1 MLEQVQ
7 ALGNLRVATIN
18 SPTTY
23 YEGPTGPTG
32 FEYELALG
40 LAKELGVELELVVL
54 GSPAESLEAVR
65 TGRAHMAAAGI
76 SVTPNRSQSLRFSQP
91 VLTVVPQLIYRMGR
105 DKPSGPN
112 DVGEGLVVAQHS
124 AGAEHLANLR
134 QWAPNLKWT
143 ESADAETEELLLK
156 VANGEIEYTVAP
168 SDVVAINQRYY
179 PQLRVAFDVAE
190 RQDVAWAFPPG
201 LDNSLF
207 TLAQRFLSSKS
218 EAELARL
225 RDRYFGHV
233 EQVDYLGA
241 VALATHVTTRLPK
254 YRKLFEKAAKKFGM
268 DWRLLAAIGYQ
279 ESHWDS
285 GAVSPTG
292 VRGIMQLTSE
302 TAKFLEVS
310 NREDPAQ
317 SIMGGA
323 RYIRRLIDL
332 IPPDV
337 TDPDRT
343 WLALAAYNMGY
354 GHLLDARE
362 LARQRG
368 TDPARWVDIRNTL
381 PLLTQARYYTKTKHG
396 YARGHEAETY
406 VGNVR
411 TYYDMLVYLFGDPPQ
426 APVPIETPPEP
437 EPAPEDPLNIRT
449 PVL

>member
-124 AGAEHLANLR
+124 AGAEHLANQR
-134 QWAPNLKWT
+134 HWAPNLKWT

-168 SDVVAINQRYY
+168 SDLVAINQRYY

-225 RDRYFGHV
+225 R
-233 EQVDYLGA
+233 
-241 VALATHVTTRLPK
+241 
-254 YRKLFEKAAKKFGM
+254 KL
-268 DWRLLAAIGYQ
+268 W
-279 ESHWDS
+279 S
-285 GAVSPTG
+285 GAGP
-292 VRGIMQLTSE
+292 
-302 TAKFLEVS
+302 AFDAEV
-310 NREDPAQ
+310 PA
-317 SIMGGA
+317 SIKA
-323 RYIRRLIDL
+323 
-332 IPPDV
+332 
-337 TDPDRT
+337 
-343 WLALAAYNMGY
+343 
-354 GHLLDARE
+354 
-362 LARQRG
+362 
-368 TDPARWVDIRNTL
+368 
-381 PLLTQARYYTKTKHG
+381 
-396 YARGHEAETY
+396 
-406 VGNVR
+406 
-411 TYYDMLVYLFGDPPQ
+411 
-426 APVPIETPPEP
+426 
-437 EPAPEDPLNIRT
+437 RT
-449 PVL
+449 PGAAP